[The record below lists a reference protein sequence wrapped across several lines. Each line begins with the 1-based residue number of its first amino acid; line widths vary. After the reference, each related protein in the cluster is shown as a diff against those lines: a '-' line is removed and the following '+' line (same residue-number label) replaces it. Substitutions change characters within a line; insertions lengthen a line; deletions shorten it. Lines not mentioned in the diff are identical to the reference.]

1 MPQPNTQ
8 IFLATVSGN
17 YREGFQRLAREYQRT
32 HPGVT
37 VKVQVMPLNGYET
50 WLRTQIPGAGDKAPD
65 LFNANFAWGMYEKG
79 LLVNLAPF
87 LNQTN
92 PYTGKPWIHPPNRQ
106 FIEKFKTA
114 GGVSFIPVDF
124 VEIAFYYNA
133 SLFRRLGLSPPRT
146 WEEMLAL
153 AQSIR
158 NAGYLPFAVPGN
170 ADSYWS
176 GTVGW
181 IVRFFTDAYTRHWV
195 PLAMSRPGDWDYD
208 PTRNAGFRLNLNDP
222 YNDSLVI
229 INGERLLDAVRKGAI
244 RFDGERFAEAYT
256 HIREFSR
263 FWQRGFHGASSVT
276 AYNLFL
282 TGRAAILLEGSWL
295 IGDLTQDLAELPARA
310 RFDWGVF
317 AVPAL
322 KASRFRVPP
331 FRGVGGPGLVLGV
344 VKKNPQQTA
353 RVVDF
358 LMFLT
363 SPQGAQILVDE
374 AVRHRRPLSGPMLI
388 PGVKLPPDLQARYRP
403 FEGRGFEKLS
413 FRGLMDEQQ
422 SVWEWTVWAQRYM
435 EGRISLQ
442 EFLRRYQRLMLEA
455 VPRVIAM
462 QKLDMNPRT
471 KDTPS

>member
-1 MPQPNTQ
+1 MLQPLPQ

-17 YREGFQRLAREYQRT
+17 YREGFQRIAREYQRL
-32 HPGVT
+32 HPHVQ
-37 VKVQVMPLNGYET
+37 VRVQVMPANGYET

-65 LFNANFAWGMYEKG
+65 LFNANYAWGMYEKG
-79 LLVNLAPF
+79 LLVNLAPY
-87 LNQTN
+87 LNQRN
-92 PYTGKPWIHPPNRQ
+92 PYTGKPWIDTLNPQ

-114 GGVSFIPVDF
+114 GGVSFVTVDF
-124 VEIAFYYNA
+124 VEIGFYYNA
-133 SLFRRLGLSPPRT
+133 SLFRKLGLRTPGT

-153 AQSIR
+153 AERIR
-158 NAGYLPFAVPGN
+158 AEGYLPFAVPGN
-170 ADSYWS
+170 ADSYWA

-181 IVRFFTDAYTRHWV
+181 IVRFFTDAYTRQWV
-195 PLAMSRPGDWDYD
+195 PLVMSRPGDWDYD
-208 PTRNAGFRLNLNDP
+208 PTRNAHFRLNLSDP

-229 INGERLLDAVRKGAI
+229 INGERLLDAVRRRVI
-244 RFDGERFAEAYT
+244 RFDDARFAELYA
-256 HIREFSR
+256 HIKHFSR
-263 FWQRGFHGASSVT
+263 FWQKGFHGANSVT

-295 IGDLTQDLAELPARA
+295 IGDLMQDMADLPARA
-310 RFDWGVF
+310 RFDWGIF
-317 AVPAL
+317 PVPPL
-322 KASRFRVPP
+322 TTSRFRVPP

-358 LMFLT
+358 LMFLI
-363 SPQGAQILVDE
+363 SPRGAQILVDE
-374 AVRHRRPLSGPMLI
+374 AVRNRRALSGPMLI
-388 PGVKLPPDLQARYRP
+388 PSVKMPPELQAYYRP

-413 FRGLMDEQQ
+413 FRGLMDEQE
-422 SVWEWTVWAQRYM
+422 SVWQWTVWAQRYM
-435 EGRISLQ
+435 EGRISLP
-442 EFLRRYQRLMLEA
+442 EFLTRYQRLMEEA

>member
-1 MPQPNTQ
+1 MSQSNAQ

-17 YREGFQRLAREYQRT
+17 YREGFQRLAREYERL
-32 HPGVT
+32 HPWVKI
-37 VKVQVMPLNGYET
+37 KVQVMPSNGYET
-50 WLRTQIPGAGDKAPD
+50 WLRTQIPGAGEKAPD

-87 LNQTN
+87 LSKTN
-92 PYTGKPWIHPPNRQ
+92 PYTNKPWIATLNLQ

-124 VEIAFYYNA
+124 VEIGFYYN
-133 SLFRRLGLSPPRT
+133 STLFRRLGLIPPQT
-146 WEEMLAL
+146 WDEMLVL
-153 AQSIR
+153 AQRIQS
-158 NAGYLPFAVPGN
+158 AGYLPFAVPGN

-195 PLAMSRPGDWDYD
+195 PLVMSQPGDWDYD
-208 PTRNAGFRLNLNDP
+208 PTRNARFRLNLKDP
-222 YNDSLVI
+222 YNDALVI
-229 INGERLLDAVRKGAI
+229 INNERLLEAVRRGTI
-244 RFDGERFAEAYT
+244 RFDGERFAELYA
-256 HIREFSR
+256 HIRQFSR

-282 TGRAAILLEGSWL
+282 TGRAAMLLEGSWL
-295 IGDLTQDLAELPARA
+295 IGDLMQDMVDLPARA

-317 AVPAL
+317 AVPPL
-322 KASRFRVPP
+322 TTSRFRIPP

-344 VKKNPQQTA
+344 VKKHPQQTN

-363 SPQGAQILVDE
+363 SPRGAQTLVDE
-374 AVRHRRPLSGPMLI
+374 ALRNRRPLSGPVLV
-388 PGVKLPPDLQARYRP
+388 PGVKMPPELQRYYRP

-413 FRGLMDEQQ
+413 FRGLLDEQQ

-442 EFLRRYQRLMLEA
+442 EFLRRYQRLMTDA

-462 QKLDMNPRT
+462 QKMDMNPRT
-471 KDTPS
+471 KDIQS